1 MVVGNIG
8 VAHYWLDHL
17 YGAIM
22 HRMRLAPQ
30 FFSGGWGGAKLELL
44 EQTSKQLIA
53 QGLAQAALQRWPP
66 PALDPVWKTVW
77 ETRSA
82 RLQEGIFATPCEE
95 MLKQVLP
102 LESLTARVRL
112 LSPRKVPSHHTSCV
126 VHLAGMLYFLLSIH
140 CQ

>member
-66 PALDPVWKTVW
+66 PAIDPVWKTVW

-82 RLQEGIFATPCEE
+82 RLQEGIFATP
-95 MLKQVLP
+95 
-102 LESLTARVRL
+102 RVRL